1 MKLRNVDWI
10 YIGILISIILIG
22 FLVFEF
28 AFRILESKFENEN
41 RCVEPVCYDN
51 EIKEDICINEIELPE
66 TTEEIKAPFFELTDD
81 EWKYIGCIMAG
92 ECAYEPIEGKM
103 AVAQCILNA
112 MAKNGYAPKQVKSE
126 YQYAGWKTDLES
138 ENETAY
144 NEINLAIE
152 RVFNNGEFVSEN
164 PILFF
169 YAYKNSTS
177 RWHETL
183 NCDQIIC
190 CHKFFYIAED
200 KTADWFLNLKEEN

>member
-1 MKLRNVDWI
+1 MKSKNVDWI
-10 YIGILISIILIG
+10 YIVILVSIILIG
-22 FLVFEF
+22 IFGFKF

-41 RCVEPVCYDN
+41 RSVELVYC
-51 EIKEDICINEIELPE
+51 ESEIEEEIIIEEIEMPE
-66 TTEEIKAPFFELTDD
+66 PTEEIKAPFYKLTDD
-81 EWKYIGCIMAG
+81 EREYIGYMMAG

-112 MAKNGYAPKQVKSE
+112 MVKNGYSPQQVKSE
-126 YQYAGWKTDLES
+126 YKYAGWKTNLES

-152 RVFNNGEFVSEN
+152 RVFNDGEFASEN

-190 CHKFFYIAED
+190 CHKFFYIAAD
-200 KTADWFLNLKEEN
+200 KNADWFLSLKGEN